1 MKVKTKNTDFAR
13 RTIFGVIVVAML
25 AVFVYTIFSIIATP
39 EFLIKREIESIAT
52 DYYEN
57 YFYPNI
63 QKNHSLN
70 SEEPSLADVLDKYAS
85 TGFPRL
91 TLNQLLLYDNRKHYA
106 SFDTISQYCDVNKT
120 IIKIFPESP
129 FTSKNYRIEYNYS
142 CNF

>member
-1 MKVKTKNTDFAR
+1 MKIKTKNTDFAR

-63 QKNHSLN
+63 PK
-70 SEEPSLADVLDKYAS
+70 PSLADVLDKYTS